1 MTDDLRAAIYAE
13 VRTLGVYKRAV
24 AGGMA
29 EEDALR
35 ACTEGMIVAR
45 LATVLDHIA
54 AARKMLREGNLSG
67 AMMYLDLCKDPREG
81 SK

>member
-1 MTDDLRAAIYAE
+1 MTTDLRAAIHAE
-13 VRTLGVYKRAV
+13 VQTLGVYKRAV

-29 EEDALR
+29 AEDALR

-45 LATVLDHIA
+45 LAIVLDHIA
-54 AARKMLREGNLSG
+54 AAKKMLRGGNPSG
-67 AMMYLDLCKDPREG
+67 AMMYLDMCKDPREG